1 MAKFNKGD
9 IVINVNT
16 NEKGSVV
23 DVLPKHRGKQF
34 YDVMVNGQVLQCSEN
49 NLIADVNLSDP
60 FEKLKR
66 GIFSTYETFLQTTTA
81 FKIQN
86 TSLSNISTLKS
97 SKTLFRA
104 YQFKPLLKLL
114 NSSNRRLLVADE
126 VGLGKTIEAGHVM
139 LELKARR
146 ELRNCLIVCPISLQ
160 LKWQDELTEK
170 FNLRFKIYDTMKE
183 LIADFKSQTSVMGII
198 NYEKIR
204 KPKEQKDDVP
214 GTNIKSPKETL
225 ADYLQSS
232 GKRIDLL
239 VCDEAHR
246 ARNHETQTFKGL
258 KAIMDCT
265 KAAIFLTATPIMIS
279 RENLFN
285 LLRLLNETEYTSYSI
300 FENALRVNEPF
311 IRALG
316 RLNNREDFVSIA
328 KELEE
333 TEVTTITEIGDYKY
347 PETLTIRE
355 RFKEIPLYRVIIDT
369 LKKGQATDELRVQLQ
384 FDISSLSKM
393 NNIFSRTRKR
403 EVTQDYSQAE
413 RNPHT
418 YYVTL
423 HEEEREEFD
432 RIIEEYIEDNSY
444 VDEWGCDV
452 MRPGTSLGLVQKK
465 RQVSSS
471 VYAFM
476 NEIESLERGIDAYKS
491 YPDAKFEKLLEI
503 IDEVVTRNRKKLI
516 VFALFH
522 KTLHYLRLRLKDKG
536 FDSVLMYGGTK
547 NRGEL
552 LMQFRDDTRL
562 KILLTSEVGGEGLDM
577 QFCDAMVNYD
587 LPWNPMVV
595 EQRIGRIDRF
605 GQKSPKVNIY
615 NLIVENSI
623 QEIIYK
629 RLLDRIGIF
638 RSSVGDLE
646 AILDRDLERDDLG
659 VDNLREYFSSL
670 EKELYTTKLTNEER
684 ERKVK
689 DVADAVIT
697 EKKNAEMIEEQLT
710 NALTNDI
717 SFRNEIE
724 KILHRKQYVTDNEL
738 VSFIEQL
745 IRLRL
750 TTCRLEVVDTEKK
763 IFDFIIPK
771 ATPRVLTS
779 FLTEYQPTDSDLAY
793 ECINLRNKL
802 RDETEIRM
810 TFSQDTAYNQK
821 GMLFINSFHP
831 IILAALEYFK
841 RNLDLS
847 NEDTYR
853 YRLYNTALDKGRYC
867 LAMYE
872 LRYSQNKFGKEQVSK
887 VLFPV
892 VYDLEN
898 QSVIEDTELAKNI
911 WGEAQENAK
920 ILSITEDLS
929 IDIVNGM
936 KIDLSDAIEE
946 FDQNIFEDQQRRM
959 ESVKL
964 LDIQRT
970 KEYYKNQIKRQKD
983 IIANTEYLAE
993 SPIQSDE
1000 AKKARQILP
1009 AQRGR
1014 LVNMEEEMKS
1024 EINRLSE
1031 MTMTRFTPVLKSLS
1045 YIYVNQ

>member
-9 IVINVNT
+9 IVINIKT
-16 NEKGSVV
+16 NEKGSIVE
-23 DVLPKHRGKQF
+23 VLPKHRGKQF
-34 YDVMVNGQVLQCSEN
+34 YDLMVNGHILQCSEN
-49 NLIADVNLSDP
+49 NLIADTNLSDP
-60 FEKLKR
+60 FEKFKR
-66 GIFSTYETFLQTTTA
+66 GIFSTYETFLQTTTI

-86 TSLSNISTLKS
+86 TSLSNISTLRS

-114 NSSNRRLLVADE
+114 NSTNRRLLVADE

-160 LKWQDELTEK
+160 RKWQDELIEK
-170 FNLRFKIYDTMKE
+170 FNLRFKIYETMKE
-183 LIADFKSQTSVMGII
+183 LIADFRSQPSVMGII

-204 KPKEQKDDVP
+204 KPKEQKLDEKDAKP
-214 GTNIKSPKETL
+214 QKALL
-225 ADYLQSS
+225 ADYLQAS
-232 GKRIDLL
+232 GKHIDLL

-258 KAIMDCT
+258 KSIMDST
-265 KAAIFLTATPIMIS
+265 NAAIFLTATPIMIS

-285 LLRLLNETEYTSYSI
+285 LLRLLNDTEYTSYSI

-316 RLNNREDFVSIA
+316 RLNNRDDFASIA
-328 KELEE
+328 NELEE

-347 PETLTIRE
+347 PETATVAE
-355 RFKEIPLYRVIIDT
+355 RFADIPLYKVIIDT
-369 LKKGQATDELRVQLQ
+369 LKKGNATDETRVQLQ

-423 HEEEREEFD
+423 HEDEREKFD

-444 VDEWGCDV
+444 TDEWGCDV

-471 VYAFM
+471 VYAFL
-476 NEIESLERGIDAYKS
+476 NEIESLEEGIDAYNK

-503 IDEVVTRNRKKLI
+503 IDEVITKNGKKLI

-522 KTLHYLRLRLKDKG
+522 KTLHYLRLRLKEKG

-552 LMQFRDDTRL
+552 LMQFRDDKRL

-615 NLIVENSI
+615 NLIVEDSI

-638 RSSVGDLE
+638 RSSVGDIE
-646 AILDRDLERDDLG
+646 AILDRDLERKDLD
-659 VDNLREYFSSL
+659 VHNLREYFTSL

-697 EKKNAEMIEEQLT
+697 EKKNAELIEEQLT

-717 SFRNEIE
+717 SFKNEIE

-738 VSFIEQL
+738 IVFIEQL
-745 IRLRL
+745 IRLKL
-750 TTCRLEVVDTEKK
+750 TTCRLEVVDAEKK
-763 IFDFIIPK
+763 IYDFIIPK
-771 ATPRVLTS
+771 ATPRLLTS
-779 FLTEYQPTDSDLAY
+779 FLTEFQPSDPDLAY

-821 GMLFINSFHP
+821 DMLFINSFHP

-841 RNLDLS
+841 NLTLGVAYHYGHSGLDNARFFGS
-847 NEDTYR
+847 N
-853 YRLYNTALDKGRYC
+853 
-867 LAMYE
+867 
-872 LRYSQNKFGKEQVSK
+872 LRFGV
-887 VLFPV
+887 
-892 VYDLEN
+892 
-898 QSVIEDTELAKNI
+898 A
-911 WGEAQENAK
+911 
-920 ILSITEDLS
+920 
-929 IDIVNGM
+929 
-936 KIDLSDAIEE
+936 
-946 FDQNIFEDQQRRM
+946 
-959 ESVKL
+959 
-964 LDIQRT
+964 
-970 KEYYKNQIKRQKD
+970 
-983 IIANTEYLAE
+983 
-993 SPIQSDE
+993 
-1000 AKKARQILP
+1000 
-1009 AQRGR
+1009 
-1014 LVNMEEEMKS
+1014 
-1024 EINRLSE
+1024 
-1031 MTMTRFTPVLKSLS
+1031 
-1045 YIYVNQ
+1045 

>member
-1 MAKFNKGD
+1 MTKFNKGD

-23 DVLPKHRGKQF
+23 EVLPKYRGKQF
-34 YDVMVNGQVLQCSEN
+34 YDVMVNSQILQCSES
-49 NLIADVNLSDP
+49 NLIADINLSDP

-114 NSSNRRLLVADE
+114 NSTNRRLLVADE

-160 LKWQDELTEK
+160 RKWQDELIEK
-170 FNLRFKIYDTMKE
+170 FNLRFKIYETMKE
-183 LIADFKSQTSVMGII
+183 LVADYRSQTSVMGII

-204 KPKEQKDDVP
+204 KPKKQKSDD
-214 GTNIKSPKETL
+214 KDAKAKHQKETL
-225 ADYLQSS
+225 ADYLQAS
-232 GKRIDLL
+232 GKHIDLL

-246 ARNHETQTFKGL
+246 ARNHDTQTFKGL
-258 KAIMDCT
+258 KSIIDST
-265 KAAIFLTATPIMIS
+265 KAVIFLTATPIMIS

-285 LLRLLNETEYTSYSI
+285 LLRLLNDTEYTSYSI

-316 RLNNREDFVSIA
+316 RLNNRDNFASIA

-333 TEVTTITEIGDYKY
+333 TEVTTITEIGEYKY
-347 PETLTIRE
+347 PEIATIAE
-355 RFKEIPLYRVIIDT
+355 RFKDIPLYKVIIDT
-369 LKKGQATDELRVQLQ
+369 LKKGKATDEARVQLQ

-403 EVTQDYSQAE
+403 EVTQDYSQTE

-423 HEEEREEFD
+423 HKYEREEFD

-444 VDEWGCDV
+444 TDEWGCDV

-476 NEIESLERGIDAYKS
+476 NEIEALEKGIDAYKE
-491 YPDAKFEKLLEI
+491 YPDAKFEKLFEI
-503 IDEVVTRNRKKLI
+503 IDEVVTKNGKKLI

-522 KTLHYLRLRLKDKG
+522 KTLHYLKLRLRDKG
-536 FDSVLMYGGTK
+536 FESVLMYGGTK
-547 NRGEL
+547 NRSEL
-552 LMQFRDDTRL
+552 LMQFRDDKRL

-577 QFCDAMVNYD
+577 QFCDAIVNYD

-605 GQKSPKVNIY
+605 GQKAPKVNIY
-615 NLIVENSI
+615 NLIVEDSI

-646 AILDRDLERDDLG
+646 AILDSDLERKDLG
-659 VDNLREYFSSL
+659 VHNLREYFTSL
-670 EKELYTTKLTNEER
+670 EKELYTTKLTNEKR
-684 ERKVK
+684 ERKVN
-689 DVADAVIT
+689 DVADAIIT

-717 SFRNEIE
+717 SFKNEIE

-738 VSFIEQL
+738 IAFIEQL
-745 IRLRL
+745 IRLKL
-750 TTCRLEVVDTEKK
+750 TTCRLEMVDSEKK
-763 IFDFIIPK
+763 IYDFIIPK

-779 FLTEYQPTDSDLAY
+779 FLSEFQPSDPDLAY
-793 ECINLRNKL
+793 ECINLKNQL
-802 RDETEIRM
+802 RDETVIRM
-810 TFSQDTAYNQK
+810 TFSQDTAYDKK
-821 GMLFINSFHP
+821 GLLFINSFHP

-841 RNLDLS
+841 MNIDLS
-847 NEDTYR
+847 KEDTYR
-853 YRLYNTALDKGRYC
+853 YSLNIPSLKEGRYC

-872 LRYSQNKFGKEQVSK
+872 LRYSQTKFGKEQISK

-898 QSVIEDTELAKNI
+898 QNIITDSELAKNI
-911 WGEAQENAK
+911 WGEAQENAQT
-920 ILSITEDLS
+920 LSKTDDLPS
-929 IDIVNGM
+929 DLVNGM
-936 KIDLSDAIEE
+936 KIDLSAAIEK
-946 FDQNIFEDQQRRM
+946 FDQEIFDDQQRRM

-964 LDIQRT
+964 LDIQRA
-970 KEYYKNQIKRQKD
+970 KEYYKNQIARQKD
-983 IIANTEYLAE
+983 IIDNTEYLAE
-993 SPIQSDE
+993 SPVESED

-1014 LVNMEEEMKS
+1014 LANMEEEMKN
-1024 EINRLSE
+1024 ELNRLSE
-1031 MTMTRFTPVLKSLS
+1031 MSMNRFTPVLKSLS
-1045 YIYVNQ
+1045 YIYINK

>member
-23 DVLPKHRGKQF
+23 NVLPKHRGKQF
-34 YDVMVNGQVLQCSEN
+34 YDVMVNGQILQCSEN
-49 NLIADVNLSDP
+49 NLIADINLNDP

-170 FNLRFKIYDTMKE
+170 FNLRFKIYETMKE
-183 LIADFKSQTSVMGII
+183 LIADFRSQTSVMGII

-204 KPKEQKDDVP
+204 KPKEQKDDTS
-214 GTNIKSPKETL
+214 GAKAKSTKETL

-347 PETLTIRE
+347 PETLTINE

-413 RNPHT
+413 RNSHT

-423 HEEEREEFD
+423 HEEERQEFD

-503 IDEVVTRNRKKLI
+503 IDEVVTRNGKKLI

-615 NLIVENSI
+615 NLIVEDSI

-717 SFRNEIE
+717 SFKNEIE

-745 IRLRL
+745 IRLKL
-750 TTCRLEVVDTEKK
+750 TTCRLEVVDAEKK

-779 FLTEYQPTDSDLAY
+779 FLTEYQPTDPDLAY

-841 RNLDLS
+841 KNLDLS

-853 YRLYNTALDKGRYC
+853 YRLDNTTFDKGRYC

-887 VLFPV
+887 ILFPV
-892 VYDLEN
+892 VYNLEN

-920 ILSITEDLS
+920 ILSRTEDLS
-929 IDIVNGM
+929 IDIVDGM